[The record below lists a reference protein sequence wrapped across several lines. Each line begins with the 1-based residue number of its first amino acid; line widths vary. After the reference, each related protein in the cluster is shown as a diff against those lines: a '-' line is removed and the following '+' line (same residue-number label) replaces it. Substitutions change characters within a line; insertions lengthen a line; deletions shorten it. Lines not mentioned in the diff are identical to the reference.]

1 MSAGRLNRRVTI
13 ERRGTTPDDYGN
25 VQSGWSAL
33 VTSEPAEIRPIRT
46 SSAAAETV
54 DAASIVAVGLVE
66 VLIRYSSAT
75 AAIRTTDR
83 LKNARTGET
92 FNIRAIEQPDM
103 RGKYLRLVCQAGV
116 SDG

>member
-33 VTSEPAEIRPIRT
+33 LSSEPAEIRPIRA
-46 SSAAAETV
+46 SSASAETV
-54 DAASIVAVGLVE
+54 DAGAMVAVGLVE
-66 VLIRYSSAT
+66 ILVRYSSAT
-75 AAIRTTDR
+75 AEIRTTDR
-83 LKNARTGET
+83 LKNLRSGEI

-103 RGKYLRLVCQAGV
+103 RGKFLRLVCQAGV
-116 SDG
+116 ADG